1 MLIVVA
7 IMGVIALAAVPV
19 AEITYIKTQ
28 ETLLENNQDAI
39 REAIML
45 WKRDCRNALVA
56 QISGGYSAI
65 LTVSDSELYPP
76 SLEVLANPAPSYPIR
91 DRSNMVVANFYPKP
105 YLNAV
110 PGDPFVGAAEWVVH
124 CASGTTPGTYTAG
137 ITTLPADHVGVMDIS
152 CVADP
157 AKRRGFVMAIEGTK
171 YEDW

>member
-76 SLEVLANPAPSYPIR
+76 SLEVLVKPVSPYAIY
-91 DRSNMVVANFYPKP
+91 DRAGDLVANFYPKP
-105 YLNAV
+105 YLNAI
-110 PGDPFVGAAEWVVH
+110 PADPFVGAAEWVVH
-124 CASGTTPGTYTAG
+124 YASGTTPGTYTAG
-137 ITTLPADHVGVMDIS
+137 NTTLPADHVGVMDIS